1 MEKVC
6 LEIQN
11 LTKRYDNSSFCLD
24 HLNLQLPYG
33 SVMGLIGENG
43 AGKTTAIKLILNLI
57 RRDEGSVKLF
67 GLDNIRDEE
76 AVKQQIGVVFDEN
89 HFHEIFTPTDIA
101 KIMRNLYQK
110 WDDNLFQQYLR
121 QFQLPVNKPV
131 KTYSRGMKV
140 KLSIAAALA
149 HHPKLLL
156 LDEPTSGL
164 DPIVR
169 DEILSIFFDF
179 IQDEEHTILMSSH
192 ITGDLEKIADYITFL
207 HRGTLIF
214 SGIKDDL
221 LDRHGIVKCTSKD
234 LQHIDPKWIVKRR
247 VGPFGCEALV
257 NNKSM
262 IHRLYPELLID
273 NATLEEIMLFY
284 VKGEEK

>member
-76 AVKQQIGVVFDEN
+76 AIKQQIGVVFDEN

-121 QFQLPVNKPV
+121 QFQLPVNKTV

-169 DEILSIFFDF
+169 DEILSIFL
-179 IQDEEHTILMSSH
+179 ISSKMKN
-192 ITGDLEKIADYITFL
+192 TP
-207 HRGTLIF
+207 F
-214 SGIKDDL
+214 SCL
-221 LDRHGIVKCTSKD
+221 PT
-234 LQHIDPKWIVKRR
+234 
-247 VGPFGCEALV
+247 
-257 NNKSM
+257 
-262 IHRLYPELLID
+262 
-273 NATLEEIMLFY
+273 
-284 VKGEEK
+284 